1 MRNENRKDQ
10 IRIEELEVYAHHGV
24 YPEENEKGQ
33 HFYVN
38 ATLYTNTRPAE
49 MADDLRLS
57 TNYGEVCQFIT
68 EFMQQHT
75 FQLIET
81 VVEWTAYEVLQHFP
95 LVQGL
100 DLEIRKPEAPIPLP
114 FGSVSVAIHREWH
127 EAYIAVGSNMG
138 DSRGHIA
145 KALGQLEKHKDIQ
158 VTKVSGLLE
167 TLPYGGVE
175 QENFVNGMFEIRT
188 LLTPE
193 ELLREL
199 HKIEAS
205 EGRERKIHWGPRT
218 LDLDIIFYDDLIYSS
233 EDLVIP
239 HVDMENRYFVLK
251 PLSELAPNFR
261 HPITHKTVAQMLAE
275 LPVDL
280 TEGSEA

>member
-38 ATLYTNTRPAE
+38 ATLYTNTRPAG

>member
-1 MRNENRKDQ
+1 M
-10 IRIEELEVYAHHGV
+10 
-24 YPEENEKGQ
+24 
-33 HFYVN
+33 N
-38 ATLYTNTRPAE
+38 ATLYINTRPAG

>member
-38 ATLYTNTRPAE
+38 ATLYTNTRPAG

-175 QENFVNGMFEIRT
+175 QDNFVNGMFEIRT

>member
-38 ATLYTNTRPAE
+38 ATLYTNTRPAG

-57 TNYGEVCQFIT
+57 TNYGEVCQVIT

-81 VVEWTAYEVLQHFP
+81 VVEWTAYEVLQQFP

-275 LPVDL
+275 LPVDI

>member
-38 ATLYTNTRPAE
+38 ATLYTNTRPAGI
-49 MADDLRLS
+49 ADDLRLS

-68 EFMQQHT
+68 EFMQQH
-75 FQLIET
+75 
-81 VVEWTAYEVLQHFP
+81 EVLQHFP

-138 DSRGHIA
+138 DSREHIA

-175 QENFVNGMFEIRT
+175 QDNFVNGMFEIRT

-261 HPITHKTVAQMLAE
+261 HPITHKTVAQILAE

>member
-1 MRNENRKDQ
+1 MRNGRYKDQ

-33 HFYVN
+33 RFYVN
-38 ATLYTNTRPAE
+38 ATLYTNTRPAGL
-49 MADDLRLS
+49 ADDLSLS

-81 VVEWTAYEVLQHFP
+81 VAERTAYEVLQHFP
-95 LVQGL
+95 LIQEL

-114 FGSVSVAIHREWH
+114 FGSVSVAIHRAWH

-138 DSRGHIA
+138 DCREHIA
-145 KALGQLEKHKDIQ
+145 QALEQLEKHKDIR
-158 VTKVSGLLE
+158 VTRISELLE
-167 TLPYGGVE
+167 TSPYGGVE
-175 QENFVNGMFEIRT
+175 QDNFVNGMFAIRT

-193 ELLREL
+193 ELLQEL
-199 HKIEAS
+199 HRIEAS
-205 EGRERKIHWGPRT
+205 EGRERKVHWGPRT
-218 LDLDIIFYDDLIYSS
+218 LDLDIVFYDDLIYSS

-239 HVDMENRYFVLK
+239 HIDMENRYFVLK

-261 HPITHKTVAQMLAE
+261 HPITQKTVAQMLSE

-280 TEGSEA
+280 TEGNEV

>member
-38 ATLYTNTRPAE
+38 ATLYANTRPAG

-57 TNYGEVCQFIT
+57 TNYGEVCQVIT

-81 VVEWTAYEVLQHFP
+81 VVEWTAYEVLQQFP

-261 HPITHKTVAQMLAE
+261 HPITHKAVAQMLAE

>member
-38 ATLYTNTRPAE
+38 ATLYANTRPAGI
-49 MADDLRLS
+49 ADDLRLS

-81 VVEWTAYEVLQHFP
+81 VVEWTAYEVLQQFP

-175 QENFVNGMFEIRT
+175 QDNFVNGMFEIRT

>member
-38 ATLYTNTRPAE
+38 ATLYTNTRPAGI
-49 MADDLRLS
+49 ADDLRLS

-81 VVEWTAYEVLQHFP
+81 VVEWTAYEVLQQFP

-175 QENFVNGMFEIRT
+175 QDNFVNGMFEIRT

>member
-38 ATLYTNTRPAE
+38 ATLYINTRPAG

>member
-38 ATLYTNTRPAE
+38 ATLYTNTRPAGI
-49 MADDLRLS
+49 ADDLRLS

-68 EFMQQHT
+68 QFMQQHT

>member
-38 ATLYTNTRPAE
+38 ATLYTNTRPAGI
-49 MADDLRLS
+49 ADDLRLS

-175 QENFVNGMFEIRT
+175 QDNFVNGMFEIRT

-261 HPITHKTVAQMLAE
+261 HPITHKTVAQILAE

>member
-33 HFYVN
+33 TFFVS
-38 ATLYTNTRPAE
+38 ADLYLDTWQAE
-49 MADDLRLS
+49 HTDDLRLS

>member
-38 ATLYTNTRPAE
+38 ATLYTNTRPAG

-199 HKIEAS
+199 HRIEAS

>member
-38 ATLYTNTRPAE
+38 ATLYTNTRPAG

-81 VVEWTAYEVLQHFP
+81 VVEWTAYGVLQHFP

-175 QENFVNGMFEIRT
+175 KENFVNGMFEIRK

>member
-1 MRNENRKDQ
+1 MKKGTYEDQ

-38 ATLYTNTRPAE
+38 ATLYANTRPAG

-57 TNYGEVCQFIT
+57 TNYGEVCQVIT

-81 VVEWTAYEVLQHFP
+81 VVEWTAYEVLQQFP

-275 LPVDL
+275 LPVDI

>member
-38 ATLYTNTRPAE
+38 ATLYTNTRPAG

-100 DLEIRKPEAPIPLP
+100 DLEIRKPEAPLPLP
-114 FGSVSVAIHREWH
+114 FGSVSAAIHREWH